1 MMGKIIFFA
10 NTDWYLYNFR
20 LDLIQRTRQAGY
32 EVLCISPPGRFAQ
45 KLLDAGVAWQP
56 LPLVR
61 NKSGLWSI
69 LPTIRTLRRI
79 FREAQPDLIHSF
91 TLTSILLTWMAAPR
105 RLPARKIHAVTG
117 LGYVFT
123 GSRFKHRIVRRLL
136 HPFLKRAL
144 SGPKVWTVVQ
154 NPTDLDDLM
163 FRFKLDRQR
172 MALITGS
179 GVDVDRIVPRASNT
193 STSGAIRVAFV
204 GRLLIDKGIGE
215 FVEAAEWARARFPNA
230 RFFVAGEADLG
241 NPASV
246 SEARLNRWK
255 TSGVVEFMGHVDNI
269 AEFLGKMDIFVLPS
283 TYREGLSRSLIEAGA
298 AGLPCVTTDVPG
310 CRDVVNDGENGI
322 LLPTRDSRLLIS
334 ALERLLSDHRLR
346 ERMGQA
352 ARQRVVEHFS
362 NEIINTKTLE
372 LYRRILDE
380 S

>member
-1 MMGKIIFFA
+1 MAKIIFFA

-20 LDLIQRTRQAGY
+20 LDLIQRSKKAGY
-32 EVLCISPPGRFAQ
+32 EVLCISPPGRFVQ
-45 KLLDAGVAWQP
+45 KLQEADVPWQP

-61 NKSGLWSI
+61 NKSGLLSI
-69 LPTIRTLRRI
+69 LPTVRALKRI

-91 TLTSILLTWMAAPR
+91 TLTSILLTWMAASGCR
-105 RLPARKIHAVTG
+105 SARQIHAVTG

-123 GSRFKHRIVRRLL
+123 GKRFKHRVVRGLL

-154 NPTDLDDLM
+154 NPTDRDELM
-163 FRFKLDRQR
+163 LEFGLDRQR

-179 GVDVDRIVPRASNT
+179 GVDVDRIVPRASER
-193 STSGAIRVAFV
+193 SSSEQVRVGYV

-215 FVEAAEWARARFPNA
+215 FVEAAEWARSRFPNA
-230 RFFVAGEADLG
+230 RFFAAGEADPG

-246 SEARLNRWK
+246 SAARLNQWK
-255 TSGVVEFMGHVDNI
+255 TSGAVEFLGHVDDI
-269 AEFLGKMDIFVLPS
+269 AGFLNRMDIFVLPT

-322 LLPTRDSRLLIS
+322 LLPSRDSRSLIS
-334 ALERLLSDHRLR
+334 ALERLLADPEIR
-346 ERMGQA
+346 ERMGKA

-362 NEIINTKTLE
+362 NDIINAKTLK
-372 LYRRILDE
+372 LYRRILAE